1 MTNLPTRPPVVDESR
16 PRPDAEIVSTREGYD
31 RWSEIYD
38 DEHNPLCDI
47 ETPPV
52 ERLLGDVRDLAVCDL
67 GCGTGRH
74 TAWLANAG
82 ARVTALDF
90 SPGMISRARAKA
102 GWEHVHFVQ
111 HDLTEPL
118 PLPGAAFDRV
128 LSSLVV
134 DHIPDLVAFFG
145 ECRRIVKPD
154 GLVVVSVMHPAM
166 MLRGVLAH
174 FTDPGTGR
182 DVFPQSALHQV
193 SDYVMAALAVG
204 LRLEH
209 ASEHLVDAALAQRS
223 PRAAKF
229 AGWPLL
235 LLLAARPDPAYAGHL
250 V

>member
-1 MTNLPTRPPVVDESR
+1 MSTLPTRPPVLDEHR
-16 PRPDAEIVSTREGYD
+16 PRPDAELVSTREGYD
-31 RWSEIYD
+31 RWSAVYD

-47 ETPPV
+47 ETPHV
-52 ERLLGDVRDLAVCDL
+52 HALIGNVRDLAVCDL

-74 TAWLANAG
+74 TAWLAEAG

-90 SPGMISRARAKA
+90 SDGMIARAREKP
-102 GWEHVHFVQ
+102 GWERVRFVQ
-111 HDLTEPL
+111 HDLTQPL
-118 PLPGAAFDRV
+118 PLPDAAFDRV

-174 FTDPGTGR
+174 FTDPSTGR

-193 SDYVMAALAVG
+193 SDYLMAALAVG

-209 ASEHLVDAALAQRS
+209 ASEHLVDDALAERN

-235 LLLAARPDPAYAGHL
+235 LLLAARHDR
-250 V
+250 